1 MSIISK
7 FNKSVNE
14 NKGRSLSLPA
24 QGRAGARAT
33 SSLRNAKFGGGG
45 KAKAGK
51 NSFPPTPFL
60 FARPSENYQKSASG
74 FSRKKVRILT
84 KRYRTGN
91 NSYAI
96 IIVILIMGI
105 SADFYFTTNFNPSP
119 LVIFWINERVG
130 FILPV
135 SKRARADWVMPIFLA
150 SFRWE
155 KPFLERAKA
164 SLRII

>member
-96 IIVILIMGI
+96 IIVILIMG
-105 SADFYFTTNFNPSP
+105 
-119 LVIFWINERVG
+119 
-130 FILPV
+130 
-135 SKRARADWVMPIFLA
+135 
-150 SFRWE
+150 
-155 KPFLERAKA
+155 
-164 SLRII
+164 